1 MLYKKIA
8 LIGNNFFSFNYVVF
22 ILILAVFTS
31 GHNVLVDTL
40 GIRLILQLVM
50 IGLVLAYLLI
60 SFNKRFSTSGFI
72 IIFIALSSLIGD
84 LMVRQ
89 DIYDILGY
97 VLLIA
102 LTFVVLLMH
111 EKSIL
116 KFIVTLNHINWFFAT
131 SSIIALIIS
140 LNSSIMFD
148 ALLEKAPYYSDS
160 FLSGLSWQSLLS
172 HADTYQV
179 MFGIKFPRISAHL
192 QQGSLLPAYFLLPLA
207 IYLAFIAKNKTYIG
221 VTIIVFSLVTLG
233 GNVYVAIIMSVLI
246 YFCSKYVPYSI
257 FTVMPFILL
266 LVASVLLAYFFID
279 SYDVNALKQSARA
292 FSATPPT
299 IEGFTESP
307 LEQRMNSAI
316 VRLALMSYQAIG
328 FADSFPLPA
337 VSELVTM
344 TIGGNVLGN
353 GLRGGV
359 LGLIFTSIMYY
370 TLFKLITS
378 CLKQT
383 KSSHRVKRIGFSL
396 MYALIFQSFFYNDFG
411 FSTYYGYIMF
421 AVIIRLTHSYLQ
433 LHRVSTK

>member
-1 MLYKKIA
+1 MSFNNKVLTS
-8 LIGNNFFSFNYVVF
+8 NNFFRFNNPVF
-22 ILILAVFTS
+22 ILIFAVFTS
-31 GHNVLVDTL
+31 GHNVLVDVL
-40 GIRLILQLVM
+40 GVRLILQLVM
-50 IGLVLAYLLI
+50 IGLALNYLLT

-72 IIFIALSSLIGD
+72 IIFVTLSSLIGE

-116 KFIVTLNHINWFFAT
+116 KFIVTLNHLNWFFAT

-140 LNSSIMFD
+140 INSSIMFE
-148 ALLEKAPYYSDS
+148 ALFEKAPYYSNS
-160 FLSGLSWQSLLS
+160 FLSGLSWQSLMS

-179 MFGIKFPRISAHL
+179 MFGIKFPRITAYL
-192 QQGSLLPAYFLLPLA
+192 QQASLVPSYFLLPLS
-207 IYLAFIAKNKTYIG
+207 IYFAFIAKNKMYIG
-221 VTIIVFSLVTLG
+221 VTIILFALVTLG
-233 GNVYVAIIMSVLI
+233 GNIYVAIAMSVLI
-246 YFCSKYVPYSI
+246 YFCSKYVPYSF

-266 LVASVLLAYFFID
+266 LLTSVLLAYFFID
-279 SYDVNALKQSARA
+279 SYDPNTLKQSARS

-307 LEQRMNSAI
+307 LIQRLGSAV
-316 VRLALMSYQAIG
+316 VRLALMGYQVIG

-337 VSELVTM
+337 VSEITTM
-344 TIGGNVLGN
+344 TIGGNVIGN

-359 LGLIFTSIMYY
+359 VGLIFTCIMYY
-370 TLFKLITS
+370 TLFKSIAS

-383 KSSHRVKRIGFSL
+383 KSNHRVKRVGFSL
-396 MYALIFQSFFYNDFG
+396 MYALIFQSFLYNDFG
-411 FSTYYGYIMF
+411 FSTYFGYIMF

-433 LHRVSTK
+433 LHQLSKI